1 MTRRLIDMIPLFPKQ
16 IAAKAI
22 YLYLGALAAVS
33 IFFFSHAM
41 SLTYILMGIIWVVGF
56 FLLSSYYS
64 KKWQD
69 LSQKKLLL
77 NLFSIAL
84 GLRVLWVFF
93 SYIFFTIKTG
103 IPFEFSAG
111 DALWYYEESTGN
123 IHTKWKDI
131 WNYLFVDTL
140 TVSDSGYVFYLTFWA
155 KIFGENILFPRLINS
170 VFSAASVPLIYLLA
184 KRNIG
189 EEGGRLAAI
198 FACFMPNLIFYCGL
212 HLKETFMIFLIVAYL
227 ERADYLIRL
236 KHYNILNIALPV
248 FLALVLFTFRTV
260 LGAVAVFSFVTA
272 LVFTNTS
279 VIGKKKRI
287 MLIIW
292 GVLTALTLT
301 GGTIMNELDGLME
314 DRNVNQSNKR
324 LMQTNKGNQ
333 WAKYATGTV
342 MAPMMFVLP
351 FPTMVDVD
359 QQYTQQML
367 SGGNYVRNFLGGFVL
382 IALFSALFITKN
394 WRNLSLIGSFVIA
407 YLGIVSTSGFSNS
420 ERFLLPGLP
429 VLLIMAAYGVT
440 LLDAKNYKFIKIWY
454 WVVPV
459 MAFAWAFFKLGS
471 RGLF

>member
-1 MTRRLIDMIPLFPKQ
+1 MIPFFPKQ
-16 IAAKAI
+16 IATKGI
-22 YLYLGALAAVS
+22 YLYLGALAAVT
-33 IFFFSHAM
+33 IFFFRHAM
-41 SLTYILMGIIWVVGF
+41 SLTYIIMGIAWVVGF
-56 FLLSSYYS
+56 FLLSAYCS

-69 LSQKKLLL
+69 LPHKKLLT
-77 NLFSIAL
+77 NLFLIAL
-84 GLRVLWVFF
+84 GLRVFWVFF
-93 SYIFFTIKTG
+93 SYIFYTIKTG

-111 DALWYYEESTGN
+111 DALWYYKESTGN
-123 IHTKWKDI
+123 INTQWKEI
-131 WNYLFVDTL
+131 WDYLFVDTT

-155 KIFGENILFPRLINS
+155 KIFGENVLFPRLINS
-170 VFSAASVPLIYLLA
+170 VFSAATVPLIYLLA

-212 HLKETFMIFLIVAYL
+212 HMKEAFMIFLIVAYL
-227 ERADYLIRL
+227 ERADYLIRS

-260 LGAVAVFSFVTA
+260 LGAVAVFSLVTA

-279 VIGKKKRI
+279 VIGRKKRT
-287 MLIIW
+287 MLISW
-292 GVLTALTLT
+292 GVLAALTLT
-301 GGTIMNELDGLME
+301 GGTIINEIDGLME
-314 DRNVNQSNKR
+314 DRNVNQANKR
-324 LMQTNKGNQ
+324 LMQTEKGNQ
-333 WAKYATGTV
+333 WAQYATGTV

-359 QQYTQQML
+359 EQYNQQML

-382 IALFSALFITKN
+382 IALFSAIFITKN

-407 YLGIVSTSGFSNS
+407 YLGIVSTSGFANS

-440 LLDAKNYKFIKIWY
+440 LLNAKNYKFIKIWY